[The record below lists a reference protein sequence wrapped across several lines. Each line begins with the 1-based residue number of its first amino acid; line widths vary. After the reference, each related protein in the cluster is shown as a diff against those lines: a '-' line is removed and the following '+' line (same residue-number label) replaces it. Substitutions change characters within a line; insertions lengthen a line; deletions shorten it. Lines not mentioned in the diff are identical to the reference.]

1 MKIFKDFYNSDKAAN
16 RYASKDGSEAWFD
29 YRVGGVNYHMS
40 ATAASSGE
48 KYLIGA
54 WFDGL
59 NYDSLGRHVC
69 RFQAESKNFAKAL
82 NKIRKLRETK
92 GVEFDGGCECHLN
105 TSGSRWKIIRFN

>member
-1 MKIFKDFYNSDKAAN
+1 MKTFKDFYNSGKAAN

-29 YRVGGVNYHMS
+29 YRAGGVNYHMS
-40 ATAASSGE
+40 AAANSGK

-69 RFQAESKNFAKAL
+69 RFQAESKDFAKAL
-82 NKIRKLRETK
+82 NKIRKLCETK
-92 GVEFDGGCECHLN
+92 GIKFNGRCERYVN
-105 TSGSRWKIIRFN
+105 ASGSRWKIIRFN